1 MQSPHLIDAR
11 VLRGSFDNWFMR
23 LVYSYEDEKGVHKVI
38 FPKVDF
44 PFPTF
49 RIPEPYDEN
58 SRYRRNGDVP
68 NWDYCGTRARI
79 SNNPDTFISPLPIV
93 KLQEDTDRLAKSRG
107 VDTPGYAFDIVTEPA
122 VHEMTLDEIEEKL
135 GYKVKIVNKENGK

>member
-1 MQSPHLIDAR
+1 MQSPHLIDAH
-11 VLRGSFDNWFMR
+11 VLRGKFDNWFMR

-44 PFPTF
+44 PFPTLS
-49 RIPEPYDEN
+49 IP
-58 SRYRRNGDVP
+58 VP
-68 NWDYCGTRARI
+68 NNEALPDHHYFGTGVKI
-79 SNNPDTFISPLPIV
+79 SYDPCMFISPLPIT
-93 KLQEDTDRLAKSRG
+93 KLQKDTDRLAKSRG
-107 VDTPGYAFDIVTEPA
+107 IDTPNYAFDIVTEPA

>member
-11 VLRGSFDNWFMR
+11 VIRGKFDNWFIR

-44 PFPTF
+44 PFPTLS
-49 RIPEPYDEN
+49 IPVP
-58 SRYRRNGDVP
+58 RNEALSDR
-68 NWDYCGTRARI
+68 NYYGTGVKI
-79 SNNPDTFISPLPIV
+79 SYNPCMFISPLPIT
-93 KLQEDTDRLAKSRG
+93 KLQKDTDLLAKSRG
-107 VDTPGYAFDIVTEPA
+107 VDTPNYAFDIVTEPA

-135 GYKVKIVNKENGK
+135 GYKVKIVNKENDK

>member
-11 VLRGSFDNWFMR
+11 VLRGRFDNWFMR

-44 PFPTF
+44 PFPTLS
-49 RIPEPYDEN
+49 IPVPSNE
-58 SRYRRNGDVP
+58 DVP
-68 NWDYCGTRARI
+68 DCYYCGTGI
-79 SNNPDTFISPLPIV
+79 KINYNPGMFISPLPIT
-93 KLQEDTDRLAKSRG
+93 KLQKDTDRLAKSRG
-107 VDTPGYAFDIVTEPA
+107 VNTPEYAFDIVTEPA
-122 VHEMTLDEIEEKL
+122 VHEMTLSEIEEKL

>member
-1 MQSPHLIDAR
+1 MHSPHLIYAH
-11 VLRGSFDNWFMR
+11 VLRESFDNWFMR

-44 PFPTF
+44 PFPTLS
-49 RIPEPYDEN
+49 IPVPSNDDLPDCYYYDT
-58 SRYRRNGDVP
+58 DVK
-68 NWDYCGTRARI
+68 I
-79 SNNPDTFISPLPIV
+79 SCNPSMFLVPLPIV
-93 KLQEDTDRLAKSRG
+93 KLQKDTDRLVKSRSI
-107 VDTPGYAFDIVTEPA
+107 DTPEYVFDIVTEPA

>member
-11 VLRGSFDNWFMR
+11 IIRDEFDNWFMR
-23 LVYSYEDEKGVHKVI
+23 LVYSYEDEKGVHNVI

-49 RIPEPYDEN
+49 SIP
-58 SRYRRNGDVP
+58 VP
-68 NWDYCGTRARI
+68 SNEDLPDCNYCGTRVKI
-79 SNNPDTFISPLPIV
+79 SYNPCMFISPLPIT
-93 KLQEDTDRLAKSRG
+93 KLQKDTDRLAKSRG
-107 VDTPGYAFDIVTEPA
+107 IDTPSYAFDIVTEHA

-135 GYKVKIVNKENGK
+135 GYKVKIVNKETDK

>member
-11 VLRGSFDNWFMR
+11 VIRDEFDNWFMR
-23 LVYSYEDEKGVHKVI
+23 LVYSYEDEKGVHNVI

-49 RIPEPYDEN
+49 SIPVPSNEDLPD
-58 SRYRRNGDVP
+58 RY
-68 NWDYCGTRARI
+68 YYGTGVKI
-79 SNNPDTFISPLPIV
+79 SYTPCMFISPLPIT
-93 KLQEDTDRLAKSRG
+93 KLQKETDRLAKSRG
-107 VDTPGYAFDIVTEPA
+107 IDTPNYAFDIVTEPA

>member
-11 VLRGSFDNWFMR
+11 VIRDEFDNWFMR
-23 LVYSYEDEKGVHKVI
+23 LVYSYEDEKGVHNVI

-44 PFPTF
+44 PFPAF
-49 RIPEPYDEN
+49 SIP
-58 SRYRRNGDVP
+58 VP
-68 NWDYCGTRARI
+68 NNEASPENHYFDTGVKI
-79 SNNPDTFISPLPIV
+79 SYNPCMFISPLPIT
-93 KLQEDTDRLAKSRG
+93 KLQKDTDRLAKSRG
-107 VDTPGYAFDIVTEPA
+107 IDTPNYAFDIVTEPA

>member
-11 VLRGSFDNWFMR
+11 VLRGKCDNWFMR
-23 LVYSYEDEKGVHKVI
+23 LVYSYEDEKGVHNVI

-49 RIPEPYDEN
+49 SIP
-58 SRYRRNGDVP
+58 VP
-68 NWDYCGTRARI
+68 SNEDLPDCNYCGTRFKI
-79 SNNPDTFISPLPIV
+79 SYNPCMFISPLPIT
-93 KLQEDTDRLAKSRG
+93 KLQKDTDRLAKSRG
-107 VDTPGYAFDIVTEPA
+107 IDTPSYAFDIVTEHA

-135 GYKVKIVNKENGK
+135 GYKVKIVNKETDK